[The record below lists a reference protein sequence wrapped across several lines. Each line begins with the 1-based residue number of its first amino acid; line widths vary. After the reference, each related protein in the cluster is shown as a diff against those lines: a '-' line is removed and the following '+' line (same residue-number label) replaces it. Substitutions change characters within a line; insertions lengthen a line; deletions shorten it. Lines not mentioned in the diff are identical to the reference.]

1 MEINVTF
8 RHSDASRV
16 LRAHIE
22 KKILLLS
29 KYFIKPTN
37 AHVTLNVEG
46 TRHVAEISFSENHSL
61 FNAKVLSH
69 DMYLSV
75 DRALAKIERQL
86 KKYKEK
92 IKGHHK
98 KPRRAP
104 PAKEYK
110 GY

>member
-8 RHSDASRV
+8 RHADSSRV
-16 LRAHIE
+16 LREHIQD
-22 KKILLLS
+22 KISRLS
-29 KYFIKPTN
+29 KYLIKPTN

-46 TRHVAEISFSENHSL
+46 TRHMAEISLSENRSL
-61 FNAKVLSH
+61 FNAKALSH

-98 KPRRAP
+98 KIRRAP
-104 PAKEYK
+104 ANKK
-110 GY
+110 F

>member
-8 RHSDASRV
+8 RHAESSKV
-16 LRAHIE
+16 LRDHIQD
-22 KKILLLS
+22 KINRLS

-37 AHVTLNVEG
+37 AHVILNVEG

-61 FNAKVLSH
+61 FNARVLSH

-98 KPRRAP
+98 KPSRSLR
-104 PAKEYK
+104 ER
-110 GY
+110 GST

>member
-8 RHSDASRV
+8 RHADSSKV
-16 LRAHIE
+16 LKNHIE
-22 KKILLLS
+22 EKIGRLS

-46 TRHVAEISFSENHSL
+46 TRHMAEISFSESHSL
-61 FNAKVLSH
+61 FNARALSH

-92 IKGHHK
+92 VKNHHK
-98 KPRRAP
+98 KTKRMSMPRR
-104 PAKEYK
+104 
-110 GY
+110 